1 MFIIRSPHAT
11 GCTPDYK
18 GIMIKQ
24 FLAVFS
30 AALLVGAVH
39 AAGYRAGNI
48 RITDPHARPTVPGQ
62 AGGAAYLTLE
72 NTGGSADRLVSVSS
86 PVAQSA
92 GIHTM
97 RMDGDI
103 MRMRDAG
110 ELRLAPAAKV
120 EMKPGMGYHIMLN
133 GLKQPLQAGATFPMT
148 LNFEKAGEVDVS
160 VTVDGK
166 DAKPAGH
173 AH

>member
-1 MFIIRSPHAT
+1 
-11 GCTPDYK
+11 
-18 GIMIKQ
+18 MIKQ
-24 FLAVFS
+24 FLAVVS
-30 AALLVGAVH
+30 AALLAGAVH

-48 RITDPHARPTVPGQ
+48 SISDPHARPTVPGQ
-62 AGGAAYLTLE
+62 PGGAAYLTLE

-92 GIHTM
+92 EIHTM

-103 MRMRDAG
+103 MRMREAG
-110 ELRLAPAAKV
+110 ELPLAPAAKV

-133 GLKQPLQAGATFPMT
+133 GLKQPLQQGTTFPMT
-148 LNFEKAGEVDVS
+148 LTFEKAGKLEVPVM
-160 VTVDGK
+160 VDGK

-173 AH
+173 GH